1 MSEAEKS
8 VNFARLVDWMEGRL
22 GEDEAR
28 AVEEAVERADADTL
42 AEVAWLRKFRAATDN
57 VTIGPPP
64 QEMRNALVDVF
75 EAHARARRST
85 GFMRRMLAGL
95 AFDSNL
101 QPSAGLRA
109 AGAQRS
115 RRQLIY
121 HADEFDLAINLL
133 ARGPDNDL
141 DLDGQVL
148 PREGEE
154 PGLFSAQLLRDAK
167 ETALTVVDEVGS
179 FAFER
184 IPPGSYELV
193 LSADQVEILVAPLD
207 VGL

>member
-1 MSEAEKS
+1 M
-8 VNFARLVDWMEGRL
+8 NFARLVDWMEGRL

-28 AVEEAVERADADTL
+28 AVEEAVESADADTL

-64 QEMRNALVDVF
+64 LEMRNALVDVF

-85 GFMRRMLAGL
+85 RFLRRMLAGL

>member
-1 MSEAEKS
+1 VSEAEKS